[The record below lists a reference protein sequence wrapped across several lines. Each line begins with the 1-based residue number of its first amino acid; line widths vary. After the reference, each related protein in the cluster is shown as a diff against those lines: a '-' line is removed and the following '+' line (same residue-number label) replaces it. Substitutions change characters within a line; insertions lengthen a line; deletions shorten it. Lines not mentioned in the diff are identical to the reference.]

1 MFEQPVSNRSERLP
15 EQVVSAPVKNPTN
28 RITVALG
35 AILIAAGL
43 FGGGLLVGKTIWQ
56 GSATAATAYRSGGG
70 PGRLDGPFGGG
81 FRMHRD
87 LGMRGGFDTRGDADS
102 GITGTVE
109 QVDGNTVYVQ
119 RADGI
124 VMKVSISDST
134 TITESLKGS
143 SDGLKPGQ
151 TVLVQGRTN
160 PDGSVTAQRITEVG
174 GHVGAGGG
182 TAGGNSNNGN

>member
-1 MFEQPVSNRSERLP
+1 MFEQPAPNRSERLP
-15 EQVVSAPVKNPTN
+15 EQIVSVPAKNLTS

-56 GSATAATAYRSGGG
+56 GSDTAETAYRPGG

-81 FRMHRD
+81 FRMRRD
-87 LGMRGGFDTRGDADS
+87 FGMRGGPGTHGDAGS
-102 GITGTVE
+102 GITGTVQ

-119 RADGI
+119 RTDGI
-124 VMKVSISDST
+124 VMKVSILDST

-160 PDGSVTAQRITEVG
+160 SDGSVTAERITEVG

-182 TAGGNSNNGN
+182 TVGGDSNNGN